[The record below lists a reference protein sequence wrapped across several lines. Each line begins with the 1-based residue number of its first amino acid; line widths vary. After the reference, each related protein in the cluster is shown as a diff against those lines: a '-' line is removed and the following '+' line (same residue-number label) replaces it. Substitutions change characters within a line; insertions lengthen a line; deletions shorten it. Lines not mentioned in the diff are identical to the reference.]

1 MSSPARGTL
10 ALADELS
17 RTSSRGRVLAD
28 GLSRTGSGG
37 QALGR
42 ALTDGFLRTGS
53 RGGLSQMGYRGLN
66 LADGLSRKASRRR
79 ALAEGLSRPLRLN
92 YFLIFYSLDKLFAKV
107 PIIVII
113 DPPKVKF
120 APPCK
125 GTTQQSQIKL
135 TSSTTIDKNS

>member
-1 MSSPARGTL
+1 MACVR
-10 ALADELS
+10 AAM
-17 RTSSRGRVLAD
+17 A
-28 GLSRTGSGG
+28 
-37 QALGR
+37 R
-42 ALTDGFLRTGS
+42 ALLKNAKEDSHTLVPQAGAKTS
-53 RGGLSQMGYRGLN
+53 PTQ
-66 LADGLSRKASRRR
+66 KKR
-79 ALAEGLSRPLRLN
+79 AKDVKKDTFPKRPLRLN
-92 YFLIFYSLDKLFAKV
+92 YFLMFYSLDKLFAKV